1 MGPIR
6 IRTKVEAPPAPA
18 VAEAFYAA
26 AGHIPQPE
34 CQGMRSVFRTAPLFL
49 VVLVPALAATAAAPE
64 VRLADSL
71 QPFVDNHTLAG
82 AVVLVADRDKVLD
95 LEAVGYADVAAGTPM
110 KTDDLFWIASMS
122 KPITATGLMML
133 VDEGKVKL
141 DDPVE
146 KYLPEFKNLWVIAEQ
161 DKDHM
166 LLKRPTHPITVR
178 NILSH
183 TSGLRPTSAM
193 ETPTLDLLPLR
204 DAVRSY
210 AMTPLQFDPG
220 SQYQYSNAGINT
232 AGRIIEV
239 VSGTPYEEFL
249 QKRLFD
255 PLGMKDTTFRPTEEQ
270 VKRLAKSYKP
280 DKEGKGLEETNIS
293 QCYYPL
299 TDPKRQPFPAGGLFS
314 TAADVG
320 VFGQMILNGGTFR
333 GKKYLSED
341 AVREMTSTQT
351 GDLLNK
357 GKGENGY
364 GLGLSTSRKAR
375 GDAVIPG
382 PCGHGGAYSTNLWI
396 DPERQLVMVFMVQN
410 AGPGGEV
417 GKARGAF
424 EKAAAETFG
433 K

>member
-1 MGPIR
+1 MPRDAI
-6 IRTKVEAPPAPA
+6 
-18 VAEAFYAA
+18 
-26 AGHIPQPE
+26 H
-34 CQGMRSVFRTAPLFL
+34 FRTAPLFF
-49 VVLVPALAATAAAPE
+49 VVLVLALAATAAAPE
-64 VRLADSL
+64 TRLADSL

-95 LEAVGYADVAAGTPM
+95 LEAVGYADVTAGTPM

-146 KYLPEFKNLWVIAEQ
+146 KYLPEFKGQWVIAEQ

-166 LLKRPTHPITVR
+166 LLKRPSHPITVR
-178 NILSH
+178 NLLSH

-193 ETPTLDLLPLR
+193 ETPTLDLLPLS

-239 VSGTPYEEFL
+239 VSGMPYEEFL

-364 GLGLSTSRKAR
+364 GLGLSTSRKA
-375 GDAVIPG
+375 
-382 PCGHGGAYSTNLWI
+382 GAT
-396 DPERQLVMVFMVQN
+396 R
-410 AGPGGEV
+410 
-417 GKARGAF
+417 
-424 EKAAAETFG
+424 
-433 K
+433 

>member
-1 MGPIR
+1 MEPIR

-26 AGHIPQPE
+26 AGHVPQPE
-34 CQGMRSVFRTAPLFL
+34 CQGMRSVFRTAPLFF

-146 KYLPEFKNLWVIAEQ
+146 KYLPEFKDQWVIAEQ

-183 TSGLRPTSAM
+183 TSGLPSHVGDGDADARPAAAARRRAQ
-193 ETPTLDLLPLR
+193 LR
-204 DAVRSY
+204 HDAAPVRSGQ
-210 AMTPLQFDPG
+210 PVSVFQRGHQHGRPHHRG
-220 SQYQYSNAGINT
+220 RQRNA
-232 AGRIIEV
+232 V
-239 VSGTPYEEFL
+239 
-249 QKRLFD
+249 
-255 PLGMKDTTFRPTEEQ
+255 
-270 VKRLAKSYKP
+270 
-280 DKEGKGLEETNIS
+280 
-293 QCYYPL
+293 
-299 TDPKRQPFPAGGLFS
+299 
-314 TAADVG
+314 
-320 VFGQMILNGGTFR
+320 
-333 GKKYLSED
+333 
-341 AVREMTSTQT
+341 
-351 GDLLNK
+351 
-357 GKGENGY
+357 
-364 GLGLSTSRKAR
+364 
-375 GDAVIPG
+375 
-382 PCGHGGAYSTNLWI
+382 
-396 DPERQLVMVFMVQN
+396 
-410 AGPGGEV
+410 
-417 GKARGAF
+417 
-424 EKAAAETFG
+424 
-433 K
+433 